1 MFSLFYRLVVVAPLF
16 PFSSFLSL
24 FLSLTN
30 ETLNPHVNLVLRAQ
44 VFHPLHFS
52 IPLERTFRSP
62 SMQMSVSRI
71 FLSPVPRADPVLERK
86 HSTQNAFLCGFVRFL
101 CLFLKGCDPVACGKG
116 YRGLW
121 LNNSWM
127 MNREEG

>member
-86 HSTQNAFLCGFVRFL
+86 HSTQNVAFFVALLDFSACFSRVVTIKP
-101 CLFLKGCDPVACGKG
+101 CRVRKGLSGIMVK
-116 YRGLW
+116 
-121 LNNSWM
+121 
-127 MNREEG
+127 